1 MIVALVTG
9 LSVWAIELD
18 SDGYYLIGSVDDWK
32 AFAAIVAETPTV
44 NAKMTANVNL
54 GDDQTHIGSLTQGG
68 TPYYSGVFDG
78 RGHTLT
84 VAYDGENNQIMGVFT
99 QTRNATIKNL
109 HVAGSIK
116 SVYGWVGVVGRCCGR
131 NNVISNVWNSAEITV
146 QFGGWNWT
154 GGIVGGVSSDNYYAP
169 DGLSI
174 TDCLF
179 TGSIS
184 TVDPN
189 YTGCFIGAVYN
200 TAASFVTVSNCL
212 STGTLTKGR
221 FYGGTYNNCYV
232 TQFPSTIPDN
242 MQCTDEQLADGTIA
256 TALQAGRDEEVW
268 VQGEDGP
275 MLSIFANG
283 GLKRDAEGYY
293 LLGSAEDWDKFAAV
307 VAETPDANARM
318 IADIDLG
325 NDQTYIGTTDAN
337 GPYSG
342 EFDGQGHTLVVAYNS
357 NQAIAPFGSIK
368 NATIKNLHIDG
379 SIHSAVGP
387 LSCLAILA
395 RGVENI
401 STVWVSANVTSSI
414 KANDWSCFGVM
425 VGNADG
431 GSTHVNITDC
441 LFSGTVSTYGK
452 QNGFFLGYDGYNNRG
467 TTTNCLSVGT
477 FDYSSSGSAYFP
489 GTYVNTYAKQFKI
502 GFNTDAVPEEMQCT
516 DEQLADGTIATAL
529 QAERDEVVWVQYG
542 QTPMLRLF
550 IKKGDVNGDGRVDIS
565 DVNAMINIIL
575 DLKSAEDY
583 PGNADLTGEGV
594 VDVSDVNAVINII
607 LAL

>member
-1 MIVALVTG
+1 MKKFFLMIFALVVSSTT
-9 LSVWAIELD
+9 WAIEQD
-18 SDGYYLIGSVDDWK
+18 NDGYYLISSVDDWK
-32 AFAAIVAETPTV
+32 AFAAIVAEIPTV
-44 NAKMTANVNL
+44 NAKMTADVNL

-116 SVYGWVGVVGRCCGR
+116 SVYAWVGVVGRCCGR

-184 TVDPN
+184 TGDPN

-200 TAASFVTVSNCL
+200 TAASLVTVSNCL

-268 VQGEDGP
+268 VQDIANGIP
-275 MLSIFANG
+275 MLKIFMKHY
-283 GLKRDAEGYY
+283 KRGD
-293 LLGSAEDWDKFAAV
+293 V
-307 VAETPDANARM
+307 T
-318 IADIDLG
+318 
-325 NDQTYIGTTDAN
+325 
-337 GPYSG
+337 G
-342 EFDGQGHTLVVAYNS
+342 E
-357 NQAIAPFGSIK
+357 
-368 NATIKNLHIDG
+368 
-379 SIHSAVGP
+379 
-387 LSCLAILA
+387 
-395 RGVENI
+395 
-401 STVWVSANVTSSI
+401 
-414 KANDWSCFGVM
+414 
-425 VGNADG
+425 
-431 GSTHVNITDC
+431 
-441 LFSGTVSTYGK
+441 GTV
-452 QNGFFLGYDGYNNRG
+452 
-467 TTTNCLSVGT
+467 
-477 FDYSSSGSAYFP
+477 
-489 GTYVNTYAKQFKI
+489 
-502 GFNTDAVPEEMQCT
+502 
-516 DEQLADGTIATAL
+516 
-529 QAERDEVVWVQYG
+529 
-542 QTPMLRLF
+542 
-550 IKKGDVNGDGRVDIS
+550 DVS
-565 DVNAMINIIL
+565 DVNAIINIIL
-575 DLKSAEDY
+575 ETKSASDY
-583 PGNADLTGEGV
+583 PGNADLTGEGT

-607 LAL
+607 LAN